1 MTKNP
6 DPDKHSYYGYGTG
19 FDIGG
24 LFSYSDGSRL
34 GKNVMIFGVGN
45 ISFAHSDNRK
55 KDILILGN
63 VQQIGYITITAESG
77 YSIDFSDQ
85 LSKTYF
91 GSLMM

>member
-1 MTKNP
+1 MTKNS

-45 ISFAHSDNRK
+45 I
-55 KDILILGN
+55 
-63 VQQIGYITITAESG
+63 
-77 YSIDFSDQ
+77 
-85 LSKTYF
+85 YF
-91 GSLMM
+91 CTFW